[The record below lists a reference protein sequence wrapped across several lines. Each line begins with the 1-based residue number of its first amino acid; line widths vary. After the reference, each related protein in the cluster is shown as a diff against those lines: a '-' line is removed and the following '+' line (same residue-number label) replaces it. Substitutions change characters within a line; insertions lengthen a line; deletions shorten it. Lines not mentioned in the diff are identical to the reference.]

1 MMPFTA
7 PESYVGGVHAA
18 GEPDAGSLC
27 FVFQQTLL
35 LVAGDP
41 AGTQLPGHG
50 ELAGLGADPL
60 RRLYL
65 GTLGE
70 RACYAFEYGAETP
83 APQGMLWQ
91 GLRALYG
98 RLDDNLFALAGRALQ
113 YVDWDRTHQFCG
125 RCGTPTVHRSGE
137 RAREC
142 PACALIV
149 YPRIAPAVMCLIRR
163 GHEILLARSPRF
175 PPGMYSALAGFVEPG
190 ESLEQCLARE
200 VLEETG
206 VRIANHALFR
216 QPTLAVSAFAD
227 DRLRR
232 RLRRRRDHARPGR
245 NRGRAMVRAGCAAEI
260 AEPNLD
266 RAPPDRRRPRRD
278 ARGKRI
284 RGCFSIT
291 ETASELGEH
300 EGMVSPHFVISPE
313 GIEIRSRASCR

>member
-7 PESYVGGVHAA
+7 PESYVGGVTPPASPVPTVCA
-18 GEPDAGSLC
+18 SCSSRLC
-27 FVFQQTLL
+27 CWSRATR
-35 LVAGDP
+35 P
-41 AGTQLPGHG
+41 ARNCPGTKNLPGLVRPRCAACIWAPWASA
-50 ELAGLGADPL
+50 LA
-60 RRLYL
+60 
-65 GTLGE
+65 
-70 RACYAFEYGAETP
+70 YAFEYGADTQ

-98 RLDDNLFALAGRALQ
+98 RLDDSLFALAGRALQ

-206 VRIANHALFR
+206 VRIANPRYFASQPWPFPHSLMIAFVADYAGGEITPAPDEIEDAQWFGIDAL
-216 QPTLAVSAFAD
+216 PKL
-227 DRLRR
+227 
-232 RLRRRRDHARPGR
+232 P
-245 NRGRAMVRAGCAAEI
+245 NR
-260 AEPNLD
+260 
-266 RAPPDRRRPRRD
+266 
-278 ARGKRI
+278 
-284 RGCFSIT
+284 S
-291 ETASELGEH
+291 
-300 EGMVSPHFVISPE
+300 
-313 GIEIRSRASCR
+313 RSRAG

>member
-7 PESYVGGVHAA
+7 PESYVGGVQAA

-41 AGTQLPGHG
+41 AGAQLPGHE
-50 ELAGLGADPL
+50 ELAALGEGPL

-98 RLDDNLFALAGRALQ
+98 RLDDSLFALAGRALQ
-113 YVDWDRTHQFCG
+113 FIDWDRTHQYCG
-125 RCGTPTVHRSGE
+125 RCGTPTVHRGGE

-142 PACALIV
+142 PACALV
-149 YPRIAPAVMCLIRR
+149 AYPRIAPAVMCLIRR
-163 GHEILLARSPRF
+163 EREILLARSPHF
-175 PPGMYSALAGFVEPG
+175 PPGMYSALAGFVEAG

-206 VRIANHALFR
+206 VCIANPRYFASQPWPFPHSLMIAFVADYAGGEIMPAPDEIEDAQWFALDALPKLPNR
-216 QPTLAVSAFAD
+216 ISIA
-227 DRLRR
+227 R
-232 RLRRRRDHARPGR
+232 RLIDGI
-245 NRGRAMVRAGCAAEI
+245 I
-260 AEPNLD
+260 AEM
-266 RAPPDRRRPRRD
+266 RADQP
-278 ARGKRI
+278 
-284 RGCFSIT
+284 
-291 ETASELGEH
+291 
-300 EGMVSPHFVISPE
+300 
-313 GIEIRSRASCR
+313 